1 MLEYEENIL
10 DISERLLASTHTQ
23 AAPLK
28 SLAYRVMYSIRNVS
42 IYMYSLSNSRISLY
56 KRANVRIK
64 NKRL

>member
-28 SLAYRVMYSIRNVS
+28 VWLTG
-42 IYMYSLSNSRISLY
+42 
-56 KRANVRIK
+56 
-64 NKRL
+64 